1 MSLPALRLLPGADA
15 SAPEAV
21 RPAQAVRAPALRL
34 VVAWPAAPVPV
45 VARPA
50 LTPFMRRCLLLA
62 ALLHVW
68 LVLMLGN
75 APGGTA
81 APGQGVAGTL
91 NITLQGPVT
100 PGATQEV
107 LPPAPAVPEGPTG
120 TGTQPRWGGQVRS
133 EAPAV
138 AAEPGA
144 AQLGRWAAEPGP
156 AVVPAPPPPPGR
168 VLEERSAAEPEAV
181 AIPEPPALAA
191 VPMPVPVP
199 TASPEP
205 APAPPLAQAVPAA
218 NPAAP
223 AAVAPQPVPAER
235 SLQAPAVRA
244 GAAALA
250 PIEPLAPAAALPVLP
265 TELPPTAAP
274 LQRLARPAVPAPAAA
289 TVAPTLAPTLAPIA
303 AEPLAAAPARLAPP
317 ALPAQA
323 VPMAAAEPAP
333 GAAVPGAAPGSP
345 PSRPPLKTGQ
355 PDAGAQLG
363 RDVATP
369 PAPAASVPPRLNLT
383 LQRPRGGELSR
394 GRSAGALPVLPRPP
408 EVDEKLGRDIA
419 KSARADC
426 REAYRGGGL
435 AAALPLLAD
444 AVKPDS
450 GCKW

>member
-15 SAPEAV
+15 SAPVPV
-21 RPAQAVRAPALRL
+21 RPAQPARAPALRL
-34 VVAWPAAPVPV
+34 VVAWPAAPMPV

-120 TGTQPRWGGQVRS
+120 TAVQPRWGGQVRS

-144 AQLGRWAAEPGP
+144 AQLGRWAAEPGS
-156 AVVPAPPPPPGR
+156 AAEPAPPPPPGR
-168 VLEERSAAEPEAV
+168 VLQERAAAEPA
-181 AIPEPPALAA
+181 ALALSEPPALA
-191 VPMPVPVP
+191 PVPVAAP
-199 TASPEP
+199 NASPEP
-205 APAPPLAQAVPAA
+205 APAPPIAQALPAA
-218 NPAAP
+218 AAATPAP
-223 AAVAPQPVPAER
+223 PAPQPAPAER

-244 GAAALA
+244 PAAALA
-250 PIEPLAPAAALPVLP
+250 PIEPLAPAAALPALA
-265 TELPPTAAP
+265 TDLPPAAAP
-274 LQRLARPAVPAPAAA
+274 LQRLARPAVPAPPAPPVAA
-289 TVAPTLAPTLAPIA
+289 VAPLA
-303 AEPLAAAPARLAPP
+303 AEPLAAAPAPLAPP

-323 VPMAAAEPAP
+323 VPTVAAEPAS
-333 GAAVPGAAPGSP
+333 GAAVPSAAPARPAPASP
-345 PSRPPLKTGQ
+345 PALPTLKAGQ
-355 PDAGAQLG
+355 PDAGSQLG

-369 PAPAASVPPRLNLT
+369 PAPAASVLPRLNLT

-426 REAYRGGGL
+426 REAYRAVGL
-435 AAALPLLAD
+435 AAAVPLVAD